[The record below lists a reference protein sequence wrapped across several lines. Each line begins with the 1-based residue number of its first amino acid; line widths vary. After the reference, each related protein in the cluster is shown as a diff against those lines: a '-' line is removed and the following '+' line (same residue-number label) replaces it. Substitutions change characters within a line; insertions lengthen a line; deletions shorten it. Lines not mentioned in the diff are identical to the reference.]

1 LSKLKPTKETLVAH
15 RTARLNEYGR
25 LLLATRVI
33 DEGWTVPTASDAQG
47 VSRATGHKW
56 VRRYRTEGLAGLA
69 DRSSRP
75 NRIPRQTSPAEVE
88 RILAA
93 RAELRWGPDR
103 LGPLLGHPVSTVAAV
118 LRRAGAPRL
127 ADLDRPTGIPV
138 RRYEECH
145 PGALVHQDHKKLG
158 RIPDGGGWRVLGRG
172 GDRSKGRGRLGYD
185 HFEVIVDD
193 RSRRA
198 VVVTVPDESAAS
210 AAAALETALSTFA
223 LDGITVERVLTDNGW
238 AYRSHAY
245 RAALG
250 SRRHSRTRPYRPQTN
265 GKAERFIGTLVREW
279 AYARPYS
286 SNAER
291 LATLPSFVDFYN
303 RRRPHTALGGLSP
316 ADVVNNVRAD
326 HS

>member
-1 LSKLKPTKETLVAH
+1 MAH

-33 DEGWTVPTASDAQG
+33 VEGWSVSTAARAQG
-47 VSRATGHKW
+47 VSRATGYKW
-56 VRRYRTEGLAGLA
+56 VRRYRSEGVAGLA

-75 NRIPRQTSPAEVE
+75 RRSPRRTSPAEVG

-93 RAELRWGPDR
+93 RRERRWGPDR

-138 RRYEECH
+138 RRYEVCH

-158 RIPDGGGWRVLGRG
+158 RIPEGGGHRLLGRSTETRIRRTG
-172 GDRSKGRGRLGYD
+172 AGYD

-198 VVVTVPDESAAS
+198 IVVHVPDETGAS
-210 AAAALETALSTFA
+210 AAAALETALARFEA
-223 LDGITVERVLTDNGW
+223 DGITVERVLTDNGV
-238 AYRSHAY
+238 AYRSNAY
-245 RAALG
+245 RDALG

-265 GKAERFIGTLVREW
+265 GKAERFIGTLVSEW
-279 AYARPYS
+279 AYARPYR

-291 LATLPSFVDFYN
+291 LAELPTWVDFYN

-316 ADVVNNVRAD
+316 ADVNNLRED
-326 HS
+326 HT

>member
-1 LSKLKPTKETLVAH
+1 VAH

-33 DEGWTVPTASDAQG
+33 EEGWTVGTAARAQG

-56 VRRYRTEGLAGLA
+56 VRRYRTEGMPGLA

-75 NRIPRQTSPAEVE
+75 HRSPNRTAEAETE

-93 RAELRWGPDR
+93 RSELRWGPDR
-103 LGPLLGHPVSTVAAV
+103 LGPLLGVPASTVAAV
-118 LRRAGAPRL
+118 LRREGAPRL
-127 ADLDRPTGIPV
+127 ADIDRPTGIPV

-158 RIPDGGGWRVLGRG
+158 CIPDGGGHRVLGRAAAPSRH
-172 GDRSKGRGRLGYD
+172 RSGLGYD

-198 VVVTVPDESAAS
+198 VVVQVPDESGES
-210 AAAALETALSTFA
+210 AARALAYALACFTA
-223 LDGITVERVLTDNGW
+223 DGIAVERVMTDNGW
-238 AYRSHAY
+238 AYRSAAY
-245 RAALG
+245 RAVLG
-250 SRRHSRTRPYRPQTN
+250 RRRHTRTRPYRPQTN

-279 AYARPYS
+279 AYARLYT
-286 SNAER
+286 SNGER
-291 LATLPSFVDFYN
+291 LAALPGFVDFYN
-303 RRRPHTALGGLSP
+303 RRRPHTSLGGLSP
-316 ADVVNNVRAD
+316 QAVVNNVLGD
-326 HS
+326 HT